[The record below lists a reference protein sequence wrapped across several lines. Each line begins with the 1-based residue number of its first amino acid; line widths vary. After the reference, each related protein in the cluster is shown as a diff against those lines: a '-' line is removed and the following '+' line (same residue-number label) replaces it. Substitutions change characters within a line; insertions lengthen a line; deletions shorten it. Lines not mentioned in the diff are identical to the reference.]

1 MTNIDILSLNND
13 ILGTLLL
20 CREKKNISTELEG
33 ETVILDMASG
43 VYSGLD
49 AVGTS
54 IWNLLEQP
62 ITFSN
67 LCQKIMEEYDVP
79 EDACRTDVLS
89 FLKDLA
95 DNKLI
100 TIQYEAAA

>member
-1 MTNIDILSLNND
+1 MTNIDISSLNND
-13 ILGTLLL
+13 VLGTLLL

-67 LCQKIMEEYDVP
+67 LCQKIMEEYDVA

>member
-1 MTNIDILSLNND
+1 MIND
-13 ILGTLLL
+13 PFSFDNDALDTLLL
-20 CREKKNISTELEG
+20 WREEDIISTELEG

-43 VYSGLD
+43 LYSGLD

-62 ITFSN
+62 RSFLE
-67 LCQKIMEEYDVP
+67 LCREIMVEYNVEEDV
-79 EDACRTDVLS
+79 CRTDLLS

-95 DNKLI
+95 AKKLI
-100 TIQYEAAA
+100 TTDHEKSV